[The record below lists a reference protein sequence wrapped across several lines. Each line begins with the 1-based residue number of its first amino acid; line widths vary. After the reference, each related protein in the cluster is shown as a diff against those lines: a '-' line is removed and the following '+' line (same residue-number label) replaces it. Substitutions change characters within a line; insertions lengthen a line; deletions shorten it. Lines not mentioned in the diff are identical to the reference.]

1 MPFAWVHAG
10 RLAVD
15 AVRHYDSYGSYEQAQ
30 ESLAMLKLLAQSRR
44 SIEAGKHEPPKKA
57 LTDLANRTKKLS

>member
-1 MPFAWVHAG
+1 
-10 RLAVD
+10 
-15 AVRHYDSYGSYEQAQ
+15 
-30 ESLAMLKLLAQSRR
+30 MLKLLAQSRR